1 MTSALPIS
9 DVKPREGIRGA
20 TIAEVTIIATVDA
33 PMAVFKRAEM
43 MKGRNTPIDRESS
56 VEERASAS
64 GRLLRIAPKE
74 PPAPV
79 MTRIE
84 AEFKTPSHIQ
94 AKEFSF
100 SETGMRVM
108 ATKIPIISAVTGS
121 PIKDIK
127 ERKAPAP
134 KGWDGKSATDFRAMR
149 MIGRTI
155 GAKLWTTPGSLPYF
169 SISSSTVNSGL
180 AGMSNLLATCFA

>member
-1 MTSALPIS
+1 MEPAPMAMMTSALPIS
-9 DVKPREGIRGA
+9 VVKPRDGIKGA

-43 MKGRNTPIDRESS
+43 MKGRNTPMDRESS
-56 VEERASAS
+56 VEERASAR
-64 GRLLRIAPKE
+64 GRLFKIEPKE

-100 SETGMRVM
+100 SETGMSVM
-108 ATKIPIISAVTGS
+108 ATKMPIRSADTGS
-121 PIKDIK
+121 
-127 ERKAPAP
+127 
-134 KGWDGKSATDFRAMR
+134 
-149 MIGRTI
+149 
-155 GAKLWTTPGSLPYF
+155 
-169 SISSSTVNSGL
+169 N
-180 AGMSNLLATCFA
+180 